1 MFGVSH
7 QVLPLVPIKSNFPRP
22 TCDKE
27 REKTPHS
34 NIDKRRPVGLVLSVV
49 NALCSAAFSDVSV
62 YMPPFSR

>member
-22 TCDKE
+22 TCDKGPE
-27 REKTPHS
+27 QTPHS
-34 NIDKRRPVGLVLSVV
+34 NIDKPRPVGLVLSVV